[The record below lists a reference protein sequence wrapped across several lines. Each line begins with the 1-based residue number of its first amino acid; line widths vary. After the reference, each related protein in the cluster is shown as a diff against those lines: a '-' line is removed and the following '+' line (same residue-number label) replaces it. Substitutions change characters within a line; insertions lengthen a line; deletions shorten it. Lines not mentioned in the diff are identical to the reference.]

1 LRALLLEDGDGLGI
15 GVAGVNDERYAR
27 LVRRGDMGAK
37 ARFLLGARAM
47 LIVEIEPGLADADHL
62 GIARKPNEGI
72 ARDVGFLRR
81 LVRVNADR
89 APDIAVAFG
98 DRAHGREFLDLGA
111 DGDKGLDPCPLGA
124 RDDLGPL
131 GLGREIEMAMAI
143 DDHNS
148 FTSKGGYSTTPSQ
161 SQKLSLRPSLLL

>member
-1 LRALLLEDGDGLGI
+1 DAGERNIKAELQRVLGEHTAGAEAMDDARLRALLLEDGDGLGI

-98 DRAHGREFLDLGA
+98 
-111 DGDKGLDPCPLGA
+111 
-124 RDDLGPL
+124 
-131 GLGREIEMAMAI
+131 
-143 DDHNS
+143 
-148 FTSKGGYSTTPSQ
+148 
-161 SQKLSLRPSLLL
+161 